1 MRGASPPPPPDA
13 DADPAPPGYYPHAG
27 PSASLAAP
35 PAHDAGSAAPA
46 AAPAAAAAPDA
57 AGFFDIVPRA
67 DATSFQAGYLGL
79 DGFEAWV
86 KGDVLVKLDAQ
97 NVVQN
102 VQRW

>member
-27 PSASLAAP
+27 PSASLAPSPGIDVSHAVP
-35 PAHDAGSAAPA
+35 AAP
-46 AAPAAAAAPDA
+46 APDA

-97 NVVQN
+97 SAVQN